1 MDAFDAHL
9 EFMGGCM
16 DDEVFGDDEFDGG
29 DPCEGNGGERL
40 LAESPSPISAMQW
53 LRSGA
58 PVQTAEDVF
67 RAKFNLTPRAR

>member
-16 DDEVFGDDEFDGG
+16 DDEVFGDDPEV
-29 DPCEGNGGERL
+29 E
-40 LAESPSPISAMQW
+40 AEPTQTAMQW
-53 LRSGA
+53 LRAGA

-67 RAKFNLTPRAR
+67 RAKFNLAPRRGA